1 MISFVVPAHNYGYLI
16 TKCISSILK
25 NEKKFIKEIIIINDS
40 SNDDTDLIIKK
51 LKKKIKKI
59 KYYKKKFKNLPKSM
73 NFGISKTSGNFICKI
88 DADDTISPLFAKKTY
103 EYLLKSK
110 SDFIYPN
117 LIIND
122 NIMNLKYIK
131 KQEPNFFIKNFFYP
145 CGSGCL
151 YKKDVWKKVGG
162 YNQKIF
168 YQDDYDF
175 WLKVK
180 KLKGIKINHFNEAL
194 YIYNKHSNNM
204 SKNILKKN
212 LTKIKIFL
220 QHILN

>member
-1 MISFVVPAHNYGYLI
+1 
-16 TKCISSILK
+16 
-25 NEKKFIKEIIIINDS
+25 
-40 SNDDTDLIIKK
+40 
-51 LKKKIKKI
+51 
-59 KYYKKKFKNLPKSM
+59 M

-88 DADDTISPLFAKKTY
+88 DADDSISPLFAKKTY

-131 KQEPNFFIKNFFYP
+131 KQEPNFFVKNLFYP

-162 YNQKIF
+162 YNQKNF
-168 YQDDYDF
+168 
-175 WLKVK
+175 
-180 KLKGIKINHFNEAL
+180 
-194 YIYNKHSNNM
+194 
-204 SKNILKKN
+204 
-212 LTKIKIFL
+212 
-220 QHILN
+220 

>member
-1 MISFVVPAHNYGYLI
+1 MISFVVPAHNYGYSI

-59 KYYKKKFKNLPKSM
+59 KYYKKKFKNLSKSM

-131 KQEPNFFIKNFFYP
+131 KQKPNFFIKNLFYP

-180 KLKGIKINHFNEAL
+180 KLKGIKINHLDKAL

-212 LTKIKIFL
+212 LTKIKIFI